1 MNTKVG
7 NQDCK
12 KCMWYESC
20 KEDDAMHS
28 RCEDYDPL
36 NEDRRATAQYINNL
50 NERQADYLD
59 IMREFSDWSD
69 D

>member
-20 KEDDAMHS
+20 KDDGAMHS
-28 RCEDYDPL
+28 RCRDYDPL
-36 NEDRRATAQYINNL
+36 NEDRLATAQYINNL
-50 NERQADYLD
+50 NERQSDYLEV
-59 IMREFSDWSD
+59 MREFEDFELI
-69 D
+69 

>member
-12 KCMWYESC
+12 DCMWYESC
-20 KEDDAMHS
+20 KGDGAMHS

-50 NERQADYLD
+50 NERQSDYLEV
-59 IMREFSDWSD
+59 MREFSDCAEF
-69 D
+69 